1 MTRYVLDTN
10 IVSNVTKPLASPPLL
25 AWMAAQRDDDLFISA
40 LSIAEIRRGVLRL
53 PAGHRRRALE
63 TWFTG
68 PDGPQRLFEGR
79 ILPFDAEA
87 ALIWGRL
94 MAEGSDMGRPRNAL
108 DMIIAAVA
116 EANRC
121 LTVTDN
127 ECDFAGLPMIN
138 PMRTDI

>member
-1 MTRYVLDTN
+1 MTRYVLDTS

-25 AWMAAQRDDDLFISA
+25 AWLGAQRDDDLFISA
-40 LSIAEIRRGVLRL
+40 LSVAEIRRGVLRL
-53 PAGHRRRALE
+53 PAGHKRRALE

-68 PDGPQRLFEGR
+68 PDGPLRLFEGR
-79 ILPFDAEA
+79 VLAFDEEA

-116 EANRC
+116 EANGC
-121 LTVTDN
+121 ITATDH
-127 ECDFAGLPMIN
+127 ERDFAGLPMIN
-138 PMRTDI
+138 PMRTTI